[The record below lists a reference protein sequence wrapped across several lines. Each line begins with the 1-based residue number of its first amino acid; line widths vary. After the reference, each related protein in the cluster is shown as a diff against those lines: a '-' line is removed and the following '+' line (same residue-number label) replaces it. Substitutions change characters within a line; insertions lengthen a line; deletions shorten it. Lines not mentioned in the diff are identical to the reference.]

1 MNPTK
6 YHRSSTG
13 RIRRRGVLGM
23 LARPVFHWMAGF
35 VMLGVNLPMLFA
47 GLLAVFN
54 SGSDHELQL
63 SFAGDRV
70 EVTLHHRDG
79 GLGQRHVHSF
89 SETLLIGQSISRNE
103 PDHHIGFN
111 RESVI
116 SEEDELR
123 VHELAET
130 IDFQPPTTDL
140 PSFWPIAVATTC
152 SVRIPTDQDSS
163 PPPLLLQRG
172 VMMRI

>member
-6 YHRSSTG
+6 YHRFSTC
-13 RIRRRGVLGM
+13 RVRRRGVLGM
-23 LARPVFHWMAGF
+23 VARPMFRWMAGL
-35 VMLGVNLPMLFA
+35 VLLGVNLPLIFA

-54 SGSDHELQL
+54 SGSDHQLQFG
-63 SFAGDRV
+63 FAGDRV

-123 VHELAET
+123 AHELAEST
-130 IDFQPPTTDL
+130 GFQPPTTDL

-152 SVRIPTDQDSS
+152 SFPTPADQDVST
-163 PPPLLLQRG
+163 PPLLLQRG